1 MTTYEEY
8 LKSSSKYSSKSS
20 SGSIIADTR
29 PGRAHIYLD
38 GEQVMD
44 VSGQI
49 AMTPTVIHNVSK
61 GIHTITFSKSG
72 YVDITII
79 ANVLEGSDCHAR
91 AVLNT
96 KMWYSPGMSL
106 AMKIH
111 WRKTW
116 W

>member
-96 KMWYSPGMSL
+96 KMWSYPLMLSSQTEDIQPF
-106 AMKIH
+106 
-111 WRKTW
+111 
-116 W
+116 